1 MKAGSRLLVR
11 WLATLALLALV
22 LWLVD
27 VGAILAQLAFVDLP
41 WLLLALAITPLQVV
55 VSAWRWRYTVARLGE
70 QLPLGHAIREY
81 YLGTLVNQL
90 VPGGVVGDAGRAL
103 RHRRN
108 TGQTATAIHGVMIE
122 RLSGQL
128 VLLVLAVLLIALW
141 LPLPTPPMPGL
152 FLIPGVLVAALLA
165 WSLSQAPPVRAWWR
179 RFRNDLWRALLA
191 PAVLPVQLGSSLVVI
206 ASYLLVFWCLG
217 MGIGL
222 EIARSA
228 PWLLMA
234 LCTALL
240 MAMVVPLTISG
251 WGVREG
257 AAALIWPLAGLDPEQ
272 GVALAVS
279 YGLLVLVSALP
290 GVLFLFSG
298 RKNPG
303 RTAYRCPD

>member
-1 MKAGSRLLVR
+1 MKTCGRVLVR
-11 WLATLALLALV
+11 WLATLAILGLV
-22 LWLVD
+22 FWLVD
-27 VGAILAQLAFVDLP
+27 VGAILVQLSSVDLT

-55 VSAWRWRYTVARLGE
+55 VSAWRWRYTVAKLGE
-70 QLPLGHAIREY
+70 RLPLGHAVREY

-103 RHRRN
+103 RHRQN

-128 VLLVLAVLLIALW
+128 ILLLLAVLLITLW

-152 FLIPGVLVAALLA
+152 FLIPGVLVAALLV
-165 WSLSQAPPVRAWWR
+165 WSLLQASPVRFWWR

-206 ASYLLVFWCLG
+206 GSYLLVFWCLA

-222 EIARSA
+222 EIAQSA

-234 LCTALL
+234 LCTVLL

-279 YGLLVLVSALP
+279 YGLLVLLSALP
-290 GVLFLFSG
+290 GALFLFSG

-303 RTAYRCPD
+303 QTAYRCPD